1 MKLISAFFRLVRL
14 PNLFFIVLTQ
24 SLFYYCILMPVM
36 AAAGETRLH
45 LYPLAFW
52 LLVLS
57 SVLIAAAG
65 YIINDYFDLNIDQVN
80 KPESI
85 VVQKFIRRRSAII
98 WHMSFS
104 IAGVLL
110 AFYIGIKIGNWIL
123 GFANLVCVLLLWV
136 YSTTFKRKLLIGNI
150 IISLLTAWVVLV
162 LYFCEL
168 SVLQL
173 RDPVYRHQITSVF
186 KLAILYGGYA
196 FIISLIREVVK
207 DIEDREGDARYGC
220 HTMPIVWGVDA
231 SKGFI
236 AIWLI
241 ILIITIGLVIVYA
254 VMKGWWIG
262 SVYSILFI
270 LFPLLNISRALYK
283 ANEIKDYHKLSSQIK
298 MVMLSGILSMIFFKW
313 YL

>member
-1 MKLISAFFRLVRL
+1 
-14 PNLFFIVLTQ
+14 
-24 SLFYYCILMPVM
+24 M
-36 AAAGETRLH
+36 AVAGETRLH
-45 LYPLAFW
+45 LYPQAFW

-104 IAGVLL
+104 FAGVLL
-110 AFYIGIKIGNWIL
+110 AFYIGFKIGNWIL

-173 RDPVYRHQITSVF
+173 RDHEYRRQITTVF
-186 KLAILYGGYA
+186 KLAVLYGGYA

-220 HTMPIVWGVDA
+220 RTMPIVWGIDA

-241 ILIITIGLVIVYA
+241 ILVITIGIVIIYA
-254 VMKGWWIG
+254 IMKGWWMG
-262 SVYSILFI
+262 SAYSSLFI
-270 LFPLLNISRALYK
+270 LFPLLKISWSLYK
-283 ANEIKDYHKLSSQIK
+283 AKEITDYHRLSRQIK